1 MGARIMDIQPSE
13 GLNSRYEH
21 ALLTTSLMDL
31 PWMLWSIEACSLKP
45 GARSLVFGLESGVWS
60 LGSDIPIGGILPCD

>member
-21 ALLTTSLMDL
+21 GVLTTSLMDL
-31 PWMLWSIEACSLKP
+31 PWMLWSLEACSLV
-45 GARSLVFGLESGVWS
+45 LGLESGVRS